1 MSGNRTGGIK
11 AREKNLAKDPNFYS
25 TIGKSGGLR
34 TGVAKGFASEKVGI
48 NDGLTGRM
56 RASLV
61 GSAGGKKSRIGK
73 HEQPTKD

>member
-11 AREKNLAKDPNFYS
+11 AREKNLAKDPSFYS

-34 TGVAKGFASEKVGI
+34 TGVAKGFASEKVGK
-48 NDGLTGRM
+48 DGLTGRI
-56 RASLV
+56 RAGLV
-61 GSAGGKKSRIGK
+61 GSVGGKKKGN